1 MIKIENFEVVGWE
14 HAIRGMR
21 NPKNSW
27 GRSDSE
33 FKATAETEIM
43 EDGEIKKQLVCYDA
57 LGIGPNDH
65 KLMMSLSCGGPVHA
79 KYRRFIDIYVDITA
93 PLYWWKEFD
102 TYRAGVC
109 PHPMDIEVN
118 SCSTMHT
125 VMNKK
130 FELDDF
136 SHEHLINHVRTTDA
150 TGAYFAMPTG
160 TLNLIISTLNTCRI
174 AYKDAKAKKNDE
186 LAETIWNQV
195 IQLLPSSYNQKRTVK
210 LTYETAAN
218 IHEWRRKIPH
228 KLDEWRVF
236 GEWLESLPYSE
247 IFTGD
252 LGERVE
258 LISEGK

>member
-1 MIKIENFEVVGWE
+1 MIKIENYEVVGWE

-27 GRSDSE
+27 GRSDSD

-43 EDGEIKKQLVCYDA
+43 DDDGSIKKQLVYYDA

-65 KLMMSLSCGGPVHA
+65 KLMMTLANGGPVHA

-118 SCSTMHT
+118 SCSTMHK
-125 VMNKK
+125 VMDKK

-136 SHEHLINHVRTTDA
+136 SHEHLINHVRV
-150 TGAYFAMPTG
+150 TGAEAAYFAMPTG
-160 TLNLIISTLNTCRI
+160 TLNLIISTLNACRE
-174 AYKDAKAKKNDE
+174 AYIGAVKAKDDE
-186 LAETIWNQV
+186 MAKVYWNQV

-210 LTYETAAN
+210 LTYEAAAN
-218 IHEWRRKIPH
+218 IHKWRRQITH
-228 KLDEWRVF
+228 KLDEWRVL

-247 IFTGD
+247 IFTG
-252 LGERVE
+252 EKPKIE
-258 LISEGK
+258 LISEG